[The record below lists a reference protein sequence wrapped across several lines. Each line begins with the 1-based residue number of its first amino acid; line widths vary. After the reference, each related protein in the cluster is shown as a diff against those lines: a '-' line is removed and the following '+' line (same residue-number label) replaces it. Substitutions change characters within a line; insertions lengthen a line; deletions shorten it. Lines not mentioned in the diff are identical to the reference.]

1 MATFHTNYRL
11 FEPLMIF
18 FGITNSPTMFQTMIN
33 DIFRDLITE
42 GIMIVY
48 LGNILISYIYTD
60 IQRPLQGSIYSSRSF
75 S

>member
-11 FEPLMIF
+11 FEPLMRF

-48 LGNILISYIYTD
+48 LGNILIFTQTFKDHYKAVYIV
-60 IQRPLQGSIYSSRSF
+60 LEVLAEH
-75 S
+75 

>member
-48 LGNILISYIYTD
+48 LGNILIFTQTFKDHYKAVYIV
-60 IQRPLQGSIYSSRSF
+60 LEVLAEH
-75 S
+75 

>member
-33 DIFRDLITE
+33 NIFRDLITE

-48 LGNILISYIYTD
+48 LGNILIFTQTFKDHYKAVYIV
-60 IQRPLQGSIYSSRSF
+60 LEVLAEH
-75 S
+75 

>member
-18 FGITNSPTMFQTMIN
+18 FGITMFQTMIN